1 MCDAYA
7 RAGREPAETDLVV
20 AHGTGTALNDP
31 AECEALRAVV
41 GAGAGSPLITAV
53 KGAVGHTSGAAALV
67 NADVAIRC
75 LATGLV
81 PPVVGLDTVLPA
93 GADLRFAMGDVVEL
107 RPRLVQID
115 AFGFGGV
122 NAVSLLEA
130 P

>member
-1 MCDAYA
+1 
-7 RAGREPAETDLVV
+7 
-20 AHGTGTALNDP
+20 
-31 AECEALRAVV
+31 
-41 GAGAGSPLITAV
+41 
-53 KGAVGHTSGAAALV
+53 
-67 NADVAIRC
+67 VAIRC